1 MNSQKRKNPTGRLGI
16 SESVHIDTENTKENN
31 TKKTMPPNKAEASI
45 EAFVKFGSLN
55 TFEANAAYNDTCLH
69 SCVSYLNKFFG
80 FEFNRK
86 FENVGAKRPVKRYT
100 PTDINEMKLVLNNL
114 RAARGAGVIDA

>member
-1 MNSQKRKNPTGRLGI
+1 MNFQKRENPAGRLGI
-16 SESVHIDTENTKENN
+16 SESVHIDTAN
-31 TKKTMPPNKAEASI
+31 TKKNTTKKKKPPTKAEASM

-100 PTDINEMKLVLNNL
+100 PTDINEMKRVLNNL
-114 RAARGAGVIDA
+114 RVARGAEVIDA